1 MNRKVIRFVVKEIM
15 VFGVVY
21 FVGFV
26 VDYWVDMREIVEL
39 WKVERIFELKMDEK
53 IRERFYKGW
62 KDRKSVV

>member
-1 MNRKVIRFVVKEIM
+1 M

-62 KDRKSVV
+62 KEVVKRVMGWVKVVDSVKLN

>member
-53 IRERFYKGW
+53 IRERFYKG
-62 KDRKSVV
+62 